1 MKKWIVFVAA
11 FAIVQLAIAITPAM
25 SADTKLWDVYNT
37 VLKKA
42 KYVDL
47 THAFS
52 PTIPVWPGFGNA
64 KFKPG
69 VAGQEI
75 KDYCTIGE
83 PFQIEKHGF
92 ISSSYV
98 LVTDQYGT

>member
-25 SADTKLWDVYNT
+25 SADTKLWDVYNN

-52 PTIPVWPGFGNA
+52 LMFA
-64 KFKPG
+64 K
-69 VAGQEI
+69 I
-75 KDYCTIGE
+75 KFSAFVRKVYV
-83 PFQIEKHGF
+83 FQPLNLTQ
-92 ISSSYV
+92 
-98 LVTDQYGT
+98 LV